1 MSDSDEFSSFEI
13 EESVIIDDSES
24 PKSSDAKNVTNRRST
39 TASDDRYNEISTFHQ
54 RSSTQP
60 KNVSFGTKNYRS
72 PVKDSSKNL
81 TAESDAISLS
91 SGDEEDDS
99 QTESGS
105 LGSEAA
111 KSNNS
116 LESTGSSIDETSKYK
131 EVTKA
136 VYDKHVAKIGEIS
149 ERINQYESLLKLS
162 SQLPDKGAKLKQ
174 LVVKLKSDLADQKN
188 TLQNL
193 TIKEPS
199 ELVLDFQNLS
209 INESEKE
216 KEPERAG
223 ELSYEDCDS
232 VKTLFDE
239 IKRSEKSMPN
249 KMDLADQPRLIKGNL
264 MPHQKQA
271 LAWMIWRENQYPR
284 GGILGDDMGLGKT
297 LTMISLIARHIEM
310 RDSKSQEKRDAKQK
324 QDESGECS
332 VNLRW
337 CYRRLLWH
345 GKIDFSIHFWHLPA
359 SCWVSLQI

>member
-1 MSDSDEFSSFEI
+1 MSVIVSDSDEFSSFEI

-39 TASDDRYNEISTFHQ
+39 TASDDRNNEISTFNQ

-60 KNVSFGTKNYRS
+60 INLSFSTRNYRS

-81 TAESDAISLS
+81 TAESDAIILS

-99 QTESGS
+99 QTESDS

-136 VYDKHVAKIGEIS
+136 VYDAHVAKIGEIS

-188 TLQNL
+188 ILQNL

-216 KEPERAG
+216 KEKEPERAG
-223 ELSYEDCDS
+223 ELSYGDCDS
-232 VKTLFDE
+232 VKSLFDE

-264 MPHQKQA
+264 MPHQQQA
-271 LAWMIWRENQYPR
+271 LAWMIWRENQYPK

-310 RDSKSQEKRDAKQK
+310 RDSKSQEKGDAKPK

-337 CYRRLLWH
+337 CCRRLL
-345 GKIDFSIHFWHLPA
+345 
-359 SCWVSLQI
+359 